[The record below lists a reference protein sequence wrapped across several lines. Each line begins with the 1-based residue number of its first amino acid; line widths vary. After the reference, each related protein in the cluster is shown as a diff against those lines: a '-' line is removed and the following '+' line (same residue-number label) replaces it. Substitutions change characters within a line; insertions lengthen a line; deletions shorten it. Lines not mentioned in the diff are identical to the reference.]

1 MLDSRYKHIFLLPAL
16 LALVAIIIFPLIYTV
31 RLSLSGWDVNF
42 PELDYIG
49 WDNYARAIT
58 DGRFWDSMGTL
69 YLMVLFCVVFEY
81 LLGFALA
88 LMLWK
93 DVRAGRFFRVL
104 FIVPMCVT
112 PVVMAVVWRTIFH
125 ETLGPLNDVLS
136 WFGIPG
142 VPWLSKSGPAFAA
155 VVIIDVWQWTSFMFI
170 LLLAGLM
177 SLPREP
183 YEAAQIDGAGPIRTF
198 VHVTFPLMA
207 PITLGALIIR
217 LIESSKLMETI
228 YALTSGGP
236 GSSTETTSYLLYI
249 RGLARISDRLHRLA
263 LDHLSR
269 DHDHR
274 AHHLRP
280 QPEPAHDRAAGAGA
294 GMSAHEPARERVRG
308 IAMSGFKA
316 DLYRV
321 LKYAAL
327 IAWAIFVVAP
337 FLWALSTSFKS
348 DPGVVGGATYI
359 PFLEYEPTVDGW
371 TALFRD
377 TSSGGI
383 SMQGPYLSSLVVSLI
398 STSIALFLG
407 TLAAYGL
414 SRFTFRAGPLGNNDI
429 TFFFISQRIMP
440 PAVLAIPYFLLL
452 RFTGLL
458 DTHLGLILVYVA
470 MLLPI
475 VVWVMVDFFNT
486 VPIEL
491 DEAALIDGCNPIQA
505 FYRIILPN
513 CAPGMVVA
521 TLLCIIF
528 SWSDF
533 FFALTLTFAKV
544 QLLPPTIVILNSN
557 KVPWWSLSASAL
569 VSVLPLVII
578 AFVLERYL
586 ARGTL
591 AGVIRE

>member
-1 MLDSRYKHIFLLPAL
+1 M
-16 LALVAIIIFPLIYTV
+16 T
-31 RLSLSGWDVNF
+31 
-42 PELDYIG
+42 
-49 WDNYARAIT
+49 
-58 DGRFWDSMGTL
+58 GR
-69 YLMVLFCVVFEY
+69 
-81 LLGFALA
+81 
-88 LMLWK
+88 
-93 DVRAGRFFRVL
+93 R
-104 FIVPMCVT
+104 
-112 PVVMAVVWRTIFH
+112 
-125 ETLGPLNDVLS
+125 
-136 WFGIPG
+136 
-142 VPWLSKSGPAFAA
+142 
-155 VVIIDVWQWTSFMFI
+155 
-170 LLLAGLM
+170 
-177 SLPREP
+177 
-183 YEAAQIDGAGPIRTF
+183 
-198 VHVTFPLMA
+198 
-207 PITLGALIIR
+207 
-217 LIESSKLMETI
+217 
-228 YALTSGGP
+228 
-236 GSSTETTSYLLYI
+236 
-249 RGLARISDRLHRLA
+249 
-263 LDHLSR
+263 
-269 DHDHR
+269 
-274 AHHLRP
+274 
-280 QPEPAHDRAAGAGA
+280 
-294 GMSAHEPARERVRG
+294 
-308 IAMSGFKA
+308 A

-327 IAWAIFVVAP
+327 IAWAVFVVAP

-359 PFLEYEPTVDGW
+359 PFLEYEPSVEGW
-371 TALFRD
+371 TSLFRD

-398 STSIALFLG
+398 STGIALFLG

-414 SRFTFRAGPLGNNDI
+414 SRFTFRAGPLSNNDI

-544 QLLPPTIVILNSN
+544 QLLPP
-557 KVPWWSLSASAL
+557 LS
-569 VSVLPLVII
+569 
-578 AFVLERYL
+578 
-586 ARGTL
+586 
-591 AGVIRE
+591 

>member
-1 MLDSRYKHIFLLPAL
+1 MS
-16 LALVAIIIFPLIYTV
+16 
-31 RLSLSGWDVNF
+31 
-42 PELDYIG
+42 EQ
-49 WDNYARAIT
+49 
-58 DGRFWDSMGTL
+58 
-69 YLMVLFCVVFEY
+69 E
-81 LLGFALA
+81 
-88 LMLWK
+88 
-93 DVRAGRFFRVL
+93 
-104 FIVPMCVT
+104 
-112 PVVMAVVWRTIFH
+112 PV
-125 ETLGPLNDVLS
+125 
-136 WFGIPG
+136 
-142 VPWLSKSGPAFAA
+142 
-155 VVIIDVWQWTSFMFI
+155 
-170 LLLAGLM
+170 
-177 SLPREP
+177 
-183 YEAAQIDGAGPIRTF
+183 
-198 VHVTFPLMA
+198 
-207 PITLGALIIR
+207 
-217 LIESSKLMETI
+217 
-228 YALTSGGP
+228 
-236 GSSTETTSYLLYI
+236 
-249 RGLARISDRLHRLA
+249 
-263 LDHLSR
+263 
-269 DHDHR
+269 
-274 AHHLRP
+274 
-280 QPEPAHDRAAGAGA
+280 
-294 GMSAHEPARERVRG
+294 RERARG
-308 IAMSGFKA
+308 VAMIGARA

-327 IAWAIFVVAP
+327 IAWSIFVVAP